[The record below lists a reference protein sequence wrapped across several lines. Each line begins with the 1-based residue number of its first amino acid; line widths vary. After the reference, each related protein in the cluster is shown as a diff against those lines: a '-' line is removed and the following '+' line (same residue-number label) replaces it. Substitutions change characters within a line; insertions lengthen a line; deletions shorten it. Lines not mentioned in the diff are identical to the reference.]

1 MVDPTVAQISV
12 EKEDRGARARI
23 LAAAEEVFAQYG
35 YDGGSLRKVAHK
47 ADVPVGLVSYHFKGK
62 FGLYRAVF
70 EARVPS
76 IVEQRLAGLALA
88 DLETDPDRKLELV
101 VKSLLVPMLRLRLT
115 EQGRKFAQ
123 LLFREVMDPASA
135 ERDIIRSLIN
145 PVSEAFMTRFRE
157 MLPDRTD
164 VSVDWGYGAM
174 MGAMLYIVGGGGRL
188 KSVTQGRAD
197 PDDVQAAT
205 ENLVS
210 FVLAGLRRGLP
221 GSPIPRSEQ
230 AVQS

>member
-1 MVDPTVAQISV
+1 MNDLDRAEVSP
-12 EKEDRGARARI
+12 EKDDLGARARI
-23 LAAAEEVFAQYG
+23 LAAAEEVFAQFG
-35 YDGGSLRKVAHK
+35 YDGGSLRQVALK
-47 ADVPVGLVSYHFKGK
+47 AEVPVGLVSYHFKGK
-62 FGLYRAVF
+62 LGLYRAVF

-76 IVEQRLAGLALA
+76 IVEQRLAGLALV
-88 DLETDPDRKLELV
+88 DLETDPDRKLELL

-123 LLFREVMDPASA
+123 LLFREVMDPGSA

-145 PVSEAFMTRFRE
+145 PVSVAFMTRFRE
-157 MLPDRTD
+157 VLPDRKD

-174 MGAMLYIVGGGGRL
+174 MGAMLYIIGGAGRL
-188 KSVTQGRAD
+188 KSVTEGRAD

-210 FVLAGLRRGLP
+210 FVLAGLRRR
-221 GSPIPRSEQ
+221 SP
-230 AVQS
+230 